1 MEHHIYL
8 TFLSTLHTKDNPY
21 NPQKLEKT
29 VVNLTE
35 IAPFDVI
42 RQTNESAL
50 KYLLHNKRKEN
61 STFKLDKLFFFK
73 SPDRP

>member
-8 TFLSTLHTKDNPY
+8 TFFKHSPHTKNNPY

-35 IAPFDVI
+35 IAP
-42 RQTNESAL
+42 
-50 KYLLHNKRKEN
+50 
-61 STFKLDKLFFFK
+61 
-73 SPDRP
+73 

>member
-8 TFLSTLHTKDNPY
+8 TFLSTLHTKNNPY

-29 VVNLTE
+29 VINLTE

-42 RQTNESAL
+42 RQTNESL
-50 KYLLHNKRKEN
+50 
-61 STFKLDKLFFFK
+61 
-73 SPDRP
+73 